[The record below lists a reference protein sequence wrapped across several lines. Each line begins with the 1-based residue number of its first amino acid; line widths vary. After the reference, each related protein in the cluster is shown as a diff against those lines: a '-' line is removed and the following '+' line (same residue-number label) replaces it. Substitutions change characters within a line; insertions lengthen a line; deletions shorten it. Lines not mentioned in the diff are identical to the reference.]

1 MRALGSASLGKA
13 GCAGARNLDAARI
26 RTTELRRHCGAVASS
41 REYGP
46 IQAFSIASR
55 IEELPGVAGKKQFCP
70 ESERRAAAPGKTR
83 HAMSTIR
90 HPIEQ
95 EELMAYLDG
104 ELLPDQ
110 ATEALSHL
118 ELCPECQTLAAD
130 FRDVS
135 QELMAWEVESPEAGI
150 PSKINAALEERLQ
163 KNQAGRGSSPRLKNR
178 VMTSRWVWAGGLA
191 IVCVA
196 VGLKLTLTSSNR
208 NEDRSTAYPSMA
220 SIEQYLMP
228 DRNAEIA
235 LARSAAPEA
244 ISADAKIMV
253 LGWRGYETAI
263 EGRNGFVC
271 MVERSWMSPFNSAEF
286 WNPKVRVP
294 QCFNPAAAR
303 SILPLTIKRT
313 GMVLGGLSKAQ
324 MIYSI
329 KAGFA
334 NKELPAPEPGAMS
347 YMMSRAGYLN
357 DALGHYVPHLMFYF
371 PLTDKSSW
379 GADLPDS
386 PVTLNPQFR
395 DGPEPITE
403 FVIAVGK
410 WSDGTAAPTM

>member
-1 MRALGSASLGKA
+1 
-13 GCAGARNLDAARI
+13 
-26 RTTELRRHCGAVASS
+26 
-41 REYGP
+41 
-46 IQAFSIASR
+46 
-55 IEELPGVAGKKQFCP
+55 
-70 ESERRAAAPGKTR
+70 
-83 HAMSTIR
+83 
-90 HPIEQ
+90 
-95 EELMAYLDG
+95 MAYLDG
-104 ELLPDQ
+104 ELPTDQ

-118 ELCPECQTLAAD
+118 ELCPECQTLVAD
-130 FRDVS
+130 FRSVS
-135 QELMAWEVESPEAGI
+135 QELMAWEVESPEVGI
-150 PSKINAALEERLQ
+150 SSEVNAALGERLQ
-163 KNQAGRGSSPRLKNR
+163 KRQVAKVNSPILENR
-178 VMTSRWVWAGGLA
+178 VMTNRWVWAGALA

-196 VGLKLTLTSSNR
+196 VGATLMLISRNR
-208 NEDRSTAYPSMA
+208 NEDRSTAYPRMA

-228 DRNAEIA
+228 ADAEIA
-235 LARSAAPEA
+235 MARSATPEA
-244 ISADAKIMV
+244 ISSEAKILV
-253 LGWRGYETAI
+253 LGWHGYETAI

-294 QCFNPAAAR
+294 LCFNPAAAQ

-313 GMVLGGLSKAQ
+313 EMVLAGLSKAQ
-324 MIYSI
+324 MIDSI
-329 KAGFA
+329 KAGFD
-334 NKELPAPEPGAMS
+334 NKELPLPKPGAMC

-403 FVIAVGK
+403 FVIPVGK
-410 WSDGTAAPTM
+410 WSDGTAAPAM

>member
-1 MRALGSASLGKA
+1 
-13 GCAGARNLDAARI
+13 
-26 RTTELRRHCGAVASS
+26 
-41 REYGP
+41 
-46 IQAFSIASR
+46 
-55 IEELPGVAGKKQFCP
+55 
-70 ESERRAAAPGKTR
+70 
-83 HAMSTIR
+83 MSTNR

-104 ELLPDQ
+104 ELPTEQ

-118 ELCPECQTLAAD
+118 KLCPECQTLAAD
-130 FRDVS
+130 FRNIS
-135 QELMAWEVESPEAGI
+135 QELMSWEVESREVDI
-150 PSKINAALEERLQ
+150 SSEIDVALAERLE
-163 KNQAGRGSSPRLKNR
+163 KRKAANISPKLRNAVTTR
-178 VMTSRWVWAGGLA
+178 RWFWVGALA
-191 IVCVA
+191 IACVA
-196 VGLKLTLTSSNR
+196 VGLALMLTSRNR
-208 NEDRSTAYPSMA
+208 NEDRSTAYTSMA

-235 LARSAAPEA
+235 MARSAAPES
-244 ISADAKIMV
+244 ISSDAKILV
-253 LGWRGYETAI
+253 LSWRGYETAV

-271 MVERSWMSPFNSAEF
+271 MVERSWMSPFNSAQF

-303 SILPLTIKRT
+303 SILPLTFKRT
-313 GMVLGGLSKAQ
+313 GMVLAGLSKAQ
-324 MIYSI
+324 MINSI

-334 NKELPAPEPGAMS
+334 DKELPIPEPGAMC

-403 FVIAVGK
+403 FVIPVNK
-410 WSDGTAAPTM
+410 WSDGTAAPVM